1 MFRFEVL
8 IYDLNVFLSLL
19 LLNMIYYMGFLCI
32 TKLVT
37 FTTIII
43 IFLNF
48 NLVKTYCVNNT

>member
-37 FTTIII
+37 FTIIII

>member
-37 FTTIII
+37 FTIIII

-48 NLVKTYCVNNT
+48 NLVKTYFVNNT

>member
-37 FTTIII
+37 FTIII
-43 IFLNF
+43 IFFLNF

>member
-37 FTTIII
+37 FTIII
-43 IFLNF
+43 IFFLNF
-48 NLVKTYCVNNT
+48 NLVKTYFVNNT

>member
-1 MFRFEVL
+1 MFRFEVI

-19 LLNMIYYMGFLCI
+19 LLNMTYYTGFLCI

-37 FTTIII
+37 FIIII
-43 IFLNF
+43 IFLNL